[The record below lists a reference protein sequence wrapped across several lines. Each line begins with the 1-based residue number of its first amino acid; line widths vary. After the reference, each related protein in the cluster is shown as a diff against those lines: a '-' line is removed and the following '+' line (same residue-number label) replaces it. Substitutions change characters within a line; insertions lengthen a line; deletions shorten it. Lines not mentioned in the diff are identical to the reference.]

1 MNRIHRIIWSEIKKK
16 WLVVSEK
23 SGVRGCPIIT
33 VGALSLAALLATAS
47 PASAIDS
54 GALPTGGRITSG
66 AGAIA
71 TSGGKMTVTQ
81 NTAKLI
87 ASWETFNIG
96 ESASVRFAQPDAG
109 STVLNRIADQNPSRI
124 LGSLSSNGTVFLL
137 NQNGIVFGKTA
148 KVDVGGLVASTLNLS
163 DDDFLNSRYPFSG
176 TSNACKIENQGA
188 ITAMQ
193 GGVVALIAPK
203 VTNEGSITADKG
215 SVAMLAGGQVTVDF
229 SGDGLIRYSVDT
241 GSVDALAENKG
252 LIRADGGLVV
262 MSAEAAD
269 ALSKAVV
276 SNSGEVRARTLENR
290 DGRIVLVSDMEHG
303 TTTVDGKIDATAPDG
318 GDGGFVE
325 TSGAKVRI
333 GDSVVVDTRAKGGET
348 GTWLIDPNDYTIAV
362 SGGDATGA
370 SISSQLATTNVT
382 IQTSTMGHSG
392 GNGDIFVNDSIT
404 WSSNVLTLN
413 AERNITI
420 NSPLYGSNTAG
431 LSLLYGQGSGGLG
444 NYTIN
449 APVNLASTG
458 SFSTKLAG
466 GSLKSYTI
474 ITTLSDLQ
482 GINGNLSDSYVLG
495 SNISATDTSTWNPDG
510 FGGYSGFNPI
520 GDDIN
525 PFTGIFDGLGHNIT
539 GLTINRS
546 SMYLGLFGCSS
557 GTTIS
562 NVGLVGVSITG
573 TDIHDNVLGGLIGYN
588 DQGTVTNCNIAGMV
602 NGGLYVGGLIGYN
615 DQGTITNSYN
625 TATVIGKSF
634 VGGLIG
640 ENTGSL
646 INSYNTGSV
655 SGSYDAGAVGGLVGK
670 SEVTGSITNSY
681 NTGPVVG
688 TGSGVYVGGLVGIN
702 YSEITRCYSTGL
714 VTGRAQSGVGGLVGG
729 DGGGVYTSLFWDT
742 ESSGTLTG
750 IGFGDTSET
759 VGRTTSEM
767 MQASTFS
774 AWSIADA
781 SGSSAVWRIYDGH
794 TYPLLRSFLTPLTI
808 TANDAATV
816 YNGQA
821 YSITDALSYS
831 INGVSMSNLHGT
843 DSYSALSGASNPT
856 QAIHADTY
864 TIKSKAYSDQ
874 HGYDISYVDGTL
886 TINPK
891 QLVVSLTNSGVS
903 KVYDGTAVTTVTAS
917 YSVSGLVDFGESAT
931 VTASGTLSYNTS
943 HVVGSSYLTIGGV
956 SVTGISGGT
965 HGSLSSDYS
974 LPSNVSAQSAA
985 GSATITAAPLT
996 VGLTNSGVTKVYD
1009 GTSQTSATVLYSV
1022 SGLVDAVESATVSA
1036 SGALSFNTSHVI
1048 GSSYL
1053 TINGVSVTGISGGT
1067 HGSLLSDYALTGTT
1081 ARSAP
1086 GSATITAAPLT
1097 VSLTNS
1103 GATKVYDGTAVS
1115 TATPLYSVSGFVDVG
1130 ESATVTA
1137 SGTLSYNTS
1146 HVVGSSF
1153 LTIAGL
1159 SLSAISGGTL
1169 GTRAS
1174 DYALTST
1181 TAQSAAGSATITPK
1195 IIDLYGMKPYDGNVN
1210 FIASSFGDNGVI
1222 FGVGSETLILT
1233 GTGTVASPEVPAG
1246 KQALATGDLTLTGRA
1261 NGAVVTDYTLS
1272 GGNHSGT
1279 IQNISNLPPREI
1291 SDDTDTV
1298 LERLDL
1304 QSTNPDDP
1312 FISAANYALPHGENY

>member
-1 MNRIHRIIWSEIKKK
+1 MNRIHRIIWSKIREK
-16 WLVVSEK
+16 WTVVSEK
-23 SGVRGCPIIT
+23 SGASGCPIIT
-33 VGALSLAALLATAS
+33 VGALSLAALLATTS
-47 PASAIDS
+47 PASALDS

-66 AGAIA
+66 SGTIA
-71 TSGGKMTVTQ
+71 SSGSQMTVTQ
-81 NTAKLI
+81 NSAKLL
-87 ASWETFNIG
+87 ANWNTFNIG
-96 ESASVRFAQPDAG
+96 ESASVRFAQPDAA
-109 STVLNRIADQNPSRI
+109 STVLNRIADQNPSLI
-124 LGSLSSNGTVFLL
+124 LGSLSSNGTVFLI
-137 NQNGIVFGKTA
+137 NQNGLVFGKSA

-163 DDDFLNSRYPFSG
+163 DSDFLNGRYPFSG
-176 TSNACKIENQGA
+176 IGNAGKIENLGT
-188 ITAMQ
+188 ITAMP

-203 VTNEGSITADKG
+203 VTNEGQITADKG
-215 SVAMLAGGQVTVDF
+215 SVAMLAGDQVTVDF
-229 SGDGLIRYSVDT
+229 NGDGMIRYAVGR
-241 GSVDALAENKG
+241 GSVDALAENNG
-252 LIRADGGLVV
+252 LISADGGLVV

-269 ALSKAVV
+269 ALSRAVV
-276 SNSGEVRARTLENR
+276 NNGGEIRAHTLENR
-290 DGRIVLVSDMEHG
+290 GGRIVLVSDMEYG
-303 TTTVDGKIDATAPDG
+303 TMTVDGKLDASAPDG

-325 TSGAKVRI
+325 TSGAKVRVAE
-333 GDSVVVDTRAKGGET
+333 SAVVDTRADGGAT
-348 GTWLIDPNDYTIAV
+348 GTWLIDPNDYTIAA

-370 SISSQLATTNVT
+370 SISSQLASTNVT
-382 IQTSTMGHSG
+382 IRTSTMGHSG

-404 WSSNVLTLN
+404 WSSHLLTLN

-420 NSPLYGSNTAG
+420 NSSLYGSNTAG
-431 LSLLYGQGSGGLG
+431 LSLLYGQGSGGSG

-449 APVNLASTG
+449 APVNLATTG

-482 GINGNLSDSYVLG
+482 GINGDLSGSYVLG

-510 FGGYSGFNPI
+510 SGGYSGFNPI
-520 GDDIN
+520 GDDVN

-562 NVGLVGVSITG
+562 NVGLVGASITG
-573 TDIHDNVLGGLIGYN
+573 TDIHGNVGGLIGYN
-588 DQGTVTNCNIAGMV
+588 DQGTVINCNIAGMV
-602 NGGLYVGGLIGYN
+602 NGGLYVGGLAGFN
-615 DQGTITNSYN
+615 DTGTITNSYN
-625 TATVIGKSF
+625 TATVIGKGS

-646 INSYNTGSV
+646 INAYNTGSV
-655 SGSYDAGAVGGLVGK
+655 TGSNDAGSVGGLVGY
-670 SEVTGSITNSY
+670 SGVTGSITNSY
-681 NTGPVVG
+681 STGPVVG
-688 TGSGVYVGGLVGIN
+688 TGSGNYVGGLVGIN

-714 VTGRAQSGVGGLVGG
+714 VTGRTQSAAGGLVGG

-750 IGFGDTSET
+750 IGLGNTSEAF
-759 VGRTTSEM
+759 GRTTSEM

-781 SGSSAVWRIYDGH
+781 SGSGAVWRIYGGH

-821 YSITDALSYS
+821 YSIIDALSYS

-843 DSYSALSGASNPT
+843 DSYSALSSASNPT
-856 QAIHADTY
+856 LAIHVDTY

-874 HGYDISYVDGTL
+874 LGYDISYVDGTL

-891 QLVVSLTNSGVS
+891 QLVVSLTNNGVS
-903 KVYDGTAVTTVTAS
+903 KVYDGTAVTTATAS
-917 YSVSGLVDFGESAT
+917 YSVSGLVDAGESAAIT
-931 VTASGTLSYNTS
+931 STGTLSYNTS

-996 VGLTNSGVTKVYD
+996 ASLANSGVTKVYD
-1009 GTSQTSATVLYSV
+1009 GTPQTAATALYSV
-1022 SGLVDAVESATVSA
+1022 SGLVDAGESATVTA
-1036 SGALSFNTSHVI
+1036 SGALSYNTSHVI

-1067 HGSLLSDYALTGTT
+1067 HGSLSSDYALTGAT
-1081 ARSAP
+1081 ARSAA

-1115 TATPLYSVSGFVDVG
+1115 TATPLYSVSGFVDAG

-1146 HVVGSSF
+1146 HVVGSSY

-1159 SLSAISGGTL
+1159 SLSAISGGTH
-1169 GTRAS
+1169 GSQAS
-1174 DYALTST
+1174 DYALTGT
-1181 TAQSAAGSATITPK
+1181 TAQGIAGSATITPEV
-1195 IIDLYGMKPYDGNVN
+1195 IDLYGMKPYDGNVN
-1210 FIASSFGDNGVI
+1210 FIASSFGDKGVI
-1222 FGVGSETLILT
+1222 SGIGSETLILT
-1233 GTGTVASPEVPAG
+1233 GTGTVASPEVLAG
-1246 KQALATGDLTLTGRA
+1246 RQALATGDLTLTGRA
-1261 NGAVVTDYTLS
+1261 NGGVATDYTLS

-1279 IQNISNLPPREI
+1279 VQNISNLPPREI
-1291 SDDTDTV
+1291 SDESDAV
-1298 LERLDL
+1298 LKRLDL

-1312 FISAANYALPHGENY
+1312 FISAADYALPHGENF